1 MVSKRSRIFW
11 CIQAFAV
18 SLVLAIAGIAWFGNT
33 VAISLGGINM
43 SKGVNSTPVILFTT
57 GYVLAMA
64 SIGATVAAWEIALF
78 LQHVAERCTSTEEV
92 RPRNLGNFVLLNA
105 LVVAHYMCIL
115 FSTMSSWG
123 IFSSLGLV
131 VLPLVLSAAAGV
143 AMCFPCFTNNVLS
156 RGRLKMVL
164 GTGIGFG
171 ISVVHRV
178 LFLTM
183 YLLRLTGQ
191 WSTAEYWGAVASN
204 AILSLFL
211 TVSIVKAIGESFES
225 YSVDTRVL
233 TWRLNCCR
241 RDSAGNPGHEDDPT
255 VFGAVIVVW
264 SLYMCADFFLALG
277 ITVHFRYVML

>member
-33 VAISLGGINM
+33 VAISLGGIDNV
-43 SKGVNSTPVILFTT
+43 KGVNSPPVVLFTT
-57 GYVLAMA
+57 GYVLTMA

-78 LQHVAERCTSTEEV
+78 LQHVAERCTSTDEM

-105 LVVAHYMCIL
+105 LVVGHHMCTL
-115 FSTMSSWG
+115 FLTMSSWG
-123 IFSSLGLV
+123 IFSLWGLV

-164 GTGIGFG
+164 GVGIGFG
-171 ISVVHRV
+171 ISFVHRV

-183 YLLRLTGQ
+183 YLLGLAGQ

-211 TVSIVKAIGESFES
+211 AVSLVKAIGESFES
-225 YSVDTRVL
+225 Y
-233 TWRLNCCR
+233 
-241 RDSAGNPGHEDDPT
+241 
-255 VFGAVIVVW
+255 
-264 SLYMCADFFLALG
+264 
-277 ITVHFRYVML
+277 